1 MQAGKDGNLINRVIG
16 ELGELDRGC
25 ARPSFT
31 AGETVTSPNS
41 LTQQSVRDYFFVKLC
56 IFYCLPFC
64 IVVV

>member
-1 MQAGKDGNLINRVIG
+1 MTGVPLLIAFVIAII
-16 ELGELDRGC
+16 L
-25 ARPSFT
+25 PSFT
-31 AGETVTSPNS
+31 ASETVTSPNS